1 MQTHGSKQEAAAWTR
16 GQLPQWAWL
25 IDIALR
31 CRLSRGASGLAD
43 EQSRAA
49 AVRFIGL
56 AADQVTNSMPA

>member
-1 MQTHGSKQEAAAWTR
+1 MPE
-16 GQLPQWAWL
+16 WAWL

-43 EQSRAA
+43 EQARAA

-56 AADQVTNSMPA
+56 VADQVTNAVPG